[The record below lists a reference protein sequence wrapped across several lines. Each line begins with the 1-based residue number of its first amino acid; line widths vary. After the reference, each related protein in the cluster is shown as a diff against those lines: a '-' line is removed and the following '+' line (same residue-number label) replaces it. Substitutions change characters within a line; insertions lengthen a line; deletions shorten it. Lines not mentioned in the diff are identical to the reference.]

1 VIAKLMVTCA
11 VLALTGALTS
21 SAFAQ
26 QPAKKVGIIAELS
39 GGGAPSGT
47 MYRDGV
53 LLGIKAINA
62 SGGILGSK
70 IESDVADTQSD
81 AATSVAVMRRMVND
95 KPFAVFG
102 TVYSASTLANM
113 KIAQQAGV
121 PQFVGSEATQ
131 IVDQGNPNVFLMS
144 FSQRM
149 AFAKMVKWIV
159 QDLKADKI
167 AMVYANDAFGKGG
180 HDAIVTYL
188 KQYNKELVVD
198 IPTESQQADFT
209 AELTKVRNS
218 GATHVVVYNHE
229 EENARIM
236 IQIRKLGLNIQAVGD
251 NLCAAT
257 TIAAGGA
264 AVDGAKCTVPMT
276 ALSPVPAMKQVAVD
290 FQKEYGST
298 PDHNGFKGYIGAF
311 LLKAAVERVG
321 SWDQEKVRACLH
333 KNLFSAEESP
343 GLLLD
348 TFILEN
354 GDADR
359 ASFVV
364 EVKNGQNVV
373 SEVLGLVGGPYAKHG
388 C

>member
-1 VIAKLMVTCA
+1 
-11 VLALTGALTS
+11 
-21 SAFAQ
+21 
-26 QPAKKVGIIAELS
+26 
-39 GGGAPSGT
+39 
-47 MYRDGV
+47 
-53 LLGIKAINA
+53 
-62 SGGILGSK
+62 
-70 IESDVADTQSD
+70 
-81 AATSVAVMRRMVND
+81 
-95 KPFAVFG
+95 
-102 TVYSASTLANM
+102 
-113 KIAQQAGV
+113 
-121 PQFVGSEATQ
+121 
-131 IVDQGNPNVFLMS
+131 
-144 FSQRM
+144 
-149 AFAKMVKWIV
+149 
-159 QDLKADKI
+159 
-167 AMVYANDAFGKGG
+167 
-180 HDAIVTYL
+180 
-188 KQYNKELVVD
+188 
-198 IPTESQQADFT
+198 
-209 AELTKVRNS
+209 
-218 GATHVVVYNHE
+218 VVYNHE

-321 SWDQEKVRACLH
+321 SWDQEKVRSCLH

-373 SEVLGLVGGPYAKHG
+373 SEVLGLVGGPYTKRG